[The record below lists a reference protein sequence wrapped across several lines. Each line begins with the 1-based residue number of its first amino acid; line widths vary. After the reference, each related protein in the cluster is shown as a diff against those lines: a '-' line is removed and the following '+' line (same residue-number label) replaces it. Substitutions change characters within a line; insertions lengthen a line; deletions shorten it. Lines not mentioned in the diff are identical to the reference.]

1 MASDGGHD
9 RQRSAPGKRKCALA
23 PPRRADD
30 ADGSGHAQG
39 DSAPRPSRQRRRARM
54 VGGPDRC
61 GRQHHARLH
70 ARGSRCDRRAGQR
83 RAAHRLS
90 AARWPHRAPVLAATR
105 QRRHARP
112 GYVRAGR
119 RNHPLSRA
127 ATRRRCAL
135 DRALAAFGRR
145 RHPARRSRRRRA
157 GRRQCDRALARAAM
171 TPAAISA
178 HLGAR
183 ATQQGLALIIAM
195 LIAALAAAVAVS
207 VATAQSQWLAEV
219 GHRRDQ
225 VEAQSIALAGLQWA
239 RAIVDADARGIDHLG
254 EPWALPLP
262 ATPVENGD
270 VEGRIVD
277 AQAMLNVNELA
288 TAHGPLERRRF
299 TRLFAAL
306 GIPETTL
313 AAIVDWVDA
322 DNVPQQG
329 GAEDAWYLG
338 EADASLAANGPAT
351 RIEELA
357 LVRGMT
363 VPSLARIAPF
373 VTSLPPGAPVN
384 VNTAAPEVLAALL
397 DNID

>member
-1 MASDGGHD
+1 
-9 RQRSAPGKRKCALA
+9 
-23 PPRRADD
+23 
-30 ADGSGHAQG
+30 
-39 DSAPRPSRQRRRARM
+39 
-54 VGGPDRC
+54 
-61 GRQHHARLH
+61 
-70 ARGSRCDRRAGQR
+70 
-83 RAAHRLS
+83 
-90 AARWPHRAPVLAATR
+90 
-105 QRRHARP
+105 
-112 GYVRAGR
+112 
-119 RNHPLSRA
+119 
-127 ATRRRCAL
+127 
-135 DRALAAFGRR
+135 
-145 RHPARRSRRRRA
+145 
-157 GRRQCDRALARAAM
+157 M
-171 TPAAISA
+171 TPAATSA

-219 GHRRDQ
+219 DHRRDQ

-288 TAHGPLERRRF
+288 TAHEPLERRRF

-397 DNID
+397 DNIDAGALGALVASRNEHPFASLEDFRGRLPTGVAVIDPDLISVSTGYFFVSVRARQGETIAQAHALIRRDNASASIVWQTIE